1 MPLLDFVA
9 SIQAGG
15 GGGTGES
22 GNGASAGG
30 IAAGA
35 AGGAAAS
42 PTPEESA
49 ALSSYV
55 AAATASL
62 DEILSTTTEI
72 SAGTAQAVTS
82 LVSNLLD
89 TQASAGVTM
98 DPATTEMLQSSV
110 ISLTRAAS
118 PGAGAVTL
126 SSSNLNVTSEAFA
139 DAASLAAKPVTCPSS
154 TGREVAVELPAA
166 LLNAGSDSGYDPSL
180 PVATMLYVTS
190 NALHSLAAVESED
203 GAEGGVGDEVGGGG
217 GTSRRRTRRRL
228 STGKA
233 RVASPMVSFS
243 IVQSGSELR
252 IRGAAS
258 PINISVP
265 VDVSASASSDGG
277 EATRLGCRWWDSSG
291 DGSWSSAGCET
302 IVRGGAGGGVTCSC
316 THLSDFILWEFPMS
330 VEECAP
336 PSLWLTLPHD

>member
-15 GGGTGES
+15 GGGTGEG

-154 TGREVAVELPAA
+154 TGQEAAVELPAG
-166 LLNAGSDSGYDPSL
+166 LLSAGGDSGYDPSL

-190 NALHSLAAVESED
+190 NALHSLAVVEAD
-203 GAEGGVGDEVGGGG
+203 G
-217 GTSRRRTRRRL
+217 RRRARRRL
-228 STGKA
+228 GTGKA
-233 RVASPMVSFS
+233 RTASPMVSFS
-243 IVQSGSELR
+243 LVQSGSELR

>member
-9 SIQAGG
+9 SVQLDGF
-15 GGGTGES
+15 S
-22 GNGASAGG
+22 GAVNVDGA
-30 IAAGA
+30 A

-49 ALSSYV
+49 ALSSSV

-62 DEILSTTTEI
+62 DEILTATAVI
-72 SAGTAQAVTS
+72 SSGTAQAVTS

-98 DPATTEMLQSSV
+98 DRATAEMLQSSV
-110 ISLTRAAS
+110 TSLAKAAS
-118 PGAGAVTL
+118 PGEGSVAL

-139 DAASLAAKPVTCPSS
+139 DAASLVAKPVICPSS
-154 TGREVAVELPAA
+154 TGREVTVELPAA
-166 LLNAGSDSGYDPSL
+166 LLTAGGDSGYDPSL

-190 NALHSLAAVESED
+190 NALHSLAAVE
-203 GAEGGVGDEVGGGG
+203 AEHEAENEVEGGG
-217 GTSRRRTRRRL
+217 GTGRLRARRRL

-243 IVQSGSELR
+243 LVQSGSELR

-258 PINISVP
+258 PINISVT
-265 VDVSASASSDGG
+265 VDASANSHGAG
-277 EATRLGCRWWDSSG
+277 TRLGCRWWDSSG
-291 DGSWSSAGCET
+291 NGSWSSAGCET
-302 IVRGGAGGGVTCSC
+302 IVGSGAGGGVTCSC
-316 THLSDFILWEFPMS
+316 THLSDFILWEFPLS
-330 VEECAP
+330 FEECAP
-336 PSLWLTLPHD
+336 HPQGPRK